1 MAKQKKNLTR
11 QQKRQQARRAK
22 KQQSIPQEKPS
33 PSSNILRNR
42 WFILGIVGLFL
53 LPIAWHLYNSYSDQT
68 PVKEPIFRHDGKLS
82 LITSDSSYRT
92 EIDIEI
98 VESQE
103 EIMQG
108 LMYRKSMEETQG
120 MLFDMPVE
128 EPQSF
133 WMKNTYIPLDIVYIN
148 GFGEIVS
155 IQANTTP
162 LSTKSLPSDLPAK
175 YVLEV
180 NAGFM
185 KRNGY
190 GEGDKI
196 IFTKFKN

>member
-1 MAKQKKNLTR
+1 MAKQKRDLTR
-11 QQKRQQARRAK
+11 QQKRQQARRQK
-22 KQQSIPQEKPS
+22 KQPATVQKKPQQSTSIF
-33 PSSNILRNR
+33 SNKWLI
-42 WFILGIVGLFL
+42 IGIGLLFL
-53 LPIAWHLYNSYSDQT
+53 LPTAWYLYDNYTDNT
-68 PVKEPIFRHDGKLS
+68 PVKEPTFRHDGKLS

-98 VESQE
+98 VKQPE

-108 LMYRKSMEETQG
+108 LMYRKSMKDDQG

-162 LSTKSLPSDLPAK
+162 LSTQSLPSELPAK

-185 KRNGY
+185 ERNDY
-190 GEGDKI
+190 KEGDKI
-196 IFTKFKN
+196 IFTQFKN

>member
-133 WMKNTYIPLDIVYIN
+133 WMKNTYISL
-148 GFGEIVS
+148 
-155 IQANTTP
+155 ATP
-162 LSTKSLPSDLPAK
+162 
-175 YVLEV
+175 
-180 NAGFM
+180 
-185 KRNGY
+185 
-190 GEGDKI
+190 
-196 IFTKFKN
+196 